1 MNYIKILSTP
11 TRITVYTVYY
21 FKHSFYLNTNES
33 LTVSIF
39 DEQVYVLMTANYV
52 MSVLNHIC
60 CKILILNENW
70 IPPLYCL
77 FVYNGENIKL
87 EKPNVYLMSF
97 NSKLIFNKIRG
108 SFSNPRGL
116 LRVKH
121 GFKYKSTELVRLND
135 AVCKNS
141 LSLGPTHNRTL
152 F

>member
-1 MNYIKILSTP
+1 MNYIKILSIP

-70 IPPLYCL
+70 IPLLYCL
-77 FVYNGENIKL
+77 FVYNRENVKL